1 MQEMLRD
8 MGSIPGP
15 GRSPRGGHGNPLQYF
30 CLKNPTDRGAWW
42 AMVHRAAQSW
52 TWLSNLAH
60 THTGIVMKV
69 SSHRH
74 NQLLTLFPAL
84 LPSPETWGRG
94 GNWNFQASNHNLG
107 FLVTSLLPRAHPEL
121 PHYNKRHSYSPGDY
135 KSFKGSVSWTGNW
148 DQYIFYYYFRNIPA

>member
-84 LPSPETWGRG
+84 LPSLEKWGWG
-94 GNWNFQASNHNLG
+94 WKFQASNHDEV
-107 FLVTSLLPRAHPEL
+107 FLVTSLHPKATQEFIKHHFIKAKLLSPRKSQRTQEL
-121 PHYNKRHSYSPGDY
+121 DIRTRNKTIY
-135 KSFKGSVSWTGNW
+135 
-148 DQYIFYYYFRNIPA
+148 